1 MRRISL
7 VVATLTLNSLNGLA
21 AQDGGVSQ
29 LKPGKTIRMSIRGGA
44 TYEGRLLDLRGDT
57 LVVGQTDDWFL
68 VPVRNVDSLWV
79 RGNAAK
85 TGAIVGAIPV
95 ALLGALTGGFLSSL
109 CRGYYGERQQL
120 RAMQGLAP
128 VEGGDGCLPGGIAAA
143 LGGLIGASVGAP
155 LGAIV
160 GALIPK
166 WRQWDPP
173 KGLRVSLVPHG
184 HRRFGFNASVSF

>member
-1 MRRISL
+1 MRRVSL
-7 VVATLTLNSLNGLA
+7 VVATLTLTSLNGLT

-29 LKPGKTIRMSIRGGA
+29 LKPGKTIRTSIRGGA

-57 LVVGQTDDWFL
+57 LVVGGTADWFL

-95 ALLGALTGGFLSSL
+95 ALLGAFSGALLSAL
-109 CRGYYGERQQL
+109 CRQWYGEGQLL
-120 RAMQGLAP
+120 RAMQGLAAE
-128 VEGGDGCLPGGIAAA
+128 EGGDGCLPGGIAAV

>member
-1 MRRISL
+1 MRRVSL
-7 VVATLTLNSLNGLA
+7 VVAALTLTSLNGLA
-21 AQDGGVSQ
+21 AQDGGVGQ
-29 LKPGKTIRMSIRGGA
+29 PKPGKTIRVSIRGGA

-57 LVVGQTDDWFL
+57 LVVGGTADWFL
-68 VPVRNVDSLWV
+68 VPARNVDSLWV